1 MNIYAIMRNRWVRH
15 ALSLIV
21 GATFVYAG
29 VLKIGGPQSMADTVA
44 EYGILPN
51 FAIVVVAL
59 GLPVFEVLV
68 GVWLASGW
76 RSRIAALAVAL
87 AIFIYI
93 AAIGSALARGLTINC
108 GCFGSAP
115 ATRAGMWL
123 DLVRDLAIFAAAAGL
138 YVTSFPRE
146 SSSN

>member
-1 MNIYAIMRNRWVRH
+1 MDIHATMRNRWVRH

-21 GATFVYAG
+21 GAVFVYAG
-29 VLKIGGPQSMADTVA
+29 LLKIGTPQSMADTVA

-51 FAIVVVAL
+51 FAIVVAAL
-59 GLPVFEVLV
+59 GLPVFEILV

-76 RSRIAALAVAL
+76 RSRIAALGVAL

-108 GCFGSAP
+108 GCFGAAP
-115 ATRAGMWL
+115 ATRARMWL
-123 DLVRDLAIFAAAAGL
+123 DLARDLAIFAAAAGL
-138 YVTSFPRE
+138 YVTSFPRRP
-146 SSSN
+146 STS